1 MDYFSKYIIRCI
13 KIAIEIQFDSA
24 WQDHT
29 VKIMKTLHGFDNPV
43 LNEEMGSIDYT
54 VDEKEKKMLRVL
66 MESEKQTRY
75 VQLVKQTIEEK
86 DDSNIDEIFII
97 TNRLTKGARDIVTS
111 DDSVSF
117 ITPKLMNPFSLSELT
132 FVIQEKLKEIE
143 EQMAKLLVLEETRFQ
158 IEVIKKNAKFHA
170 TMKWHHLLHEDLS
183 ALISIQNELH
193 NMEAQ

>member
-1 MDYFSKYIIRCI
+1 
-13 KIAIEIQFDSA
+13 
-24 WQDHT
+24 
-29 VKIMKTLHGFDNPV
+29 MKTLHGFDNPV

-143 EQMAKLLVLEETRFQ
+143 EQMFNV
-158 IEVIKKNAKFHA
+158 VNKKNY
-170 TMKWHHLLHEDLS
+170 
-183 ALISIQNELH
+183 
-193 NMEAQ
+193 

>member
-1 MDYFSKYIIRCI
+1 MFIYAKNIRCT
-13 KIAIEIQFDSA
+13 KIAIEIQFDSE

-54 VDEKEKKMLRVL
+54 IDEKEKKMLRVL

-86 DDSNIDEIFII
+86 ADSNIDEIFII

-111 DDSVSF
+111 DDSVSY
-117 ITPKLMNPFSLSELT
+117 ISPKRSNPFSLSELM
-132 FVIQEKLKEIE
+132 FVIETKLKELE
-143 EQMAKLLVLEETRFQ
+143 EQIVDLVVLEETRFQ
-158 IEVIKKNAKFHA
+158 IELIKKNAKFHA
-170 TMKWHHLLHEDLS
+170 TMKWHDLVQEDLFQ
-183 ALISIQNELH
+183 LIEIQNDL
-193 NMEAQ
+193 NKMEVH

>member
-1 MDYFSKYIIRCI
+1 MFIYAKNIRCI

-54 VDEKEKKMLRVL
+54 IDEKEKKMLRVL
-66 MESEKQTRY
+66 MESEKQTRC
-75 VQLVKQTIEEK
+75 VQLVKQIIEEK

-111 DDSVSF
+111 DDSVSY
-117 ITPKLMNPFSLSELT
+117 ISPKRSNPFSLSELM
-132 FVIQEKLKEIE
+132 FVIETKLKELE
-143 EQMAKLLVLEETRFQ
+143 EQIVDLVVLEETRFQ

-170 TMKWHHLLHEDLS
+170 TMKWHDLVQEDLFQ
-183 ALISIQNELH
+183 LIEIQNDL
-193 NMEAQ
+193 NKMEVH

>member
-1 MDYFSKYIIRCI
+1 MFIYAKNIRCT
-13 KIAIEIQFDSA
+13 KIAIEIQFDSE

-66 MESEKQTRY
+66 MESEKQTRC
-75 VQLVKQTIEEK
+75 VQLVKQIIEEK
-86 DDSNIDEIFII
+86 ADSNIDEIFII

-111 DDSVSF
+111 DDSVSY
-117 ITPKLMNPFSLSELT
+117 ISPKLLNPFSLSELM
-132 FVIQEKLKEIE
+132 FVIETKLKELE
-143 EQMAKLLVLEETRFQ
+143 EQIVDLVVLEETRFQ

-170 TMKWHHLLHEDLS
+170 TMKWHDLVQEDLFQ
-183 ALISIQNELH
+183 LIEIQNDL
-193 NMEAQ
+193 NKMEVH

>member
-1 MDYFSKYIIRCI
+1 
-13 KIAIEIQFDSA
+13 
-24 WQDHT
+24 
-29 VKIMKTLHGFDNPV
+29 MKTLHGFDNPI

-66 MESEKQTRY
+66 MESEKKTRY

-86 DDSNIDEIFII
+86 DDSNIDEIFIV

-117 ITPKLMNPFSLSELT
+117 ITPKRMNPFSLSELT

-143 EQMAKLLVLEETRFQ
+143 EQMAKLLVLEETRYQ

-183 ALISIQNELH
+183 ALISIQNELF

>member
-1 MDYFSKYIIRCI
+1 
-13 KIAIEIQFDSA
+13 
-24 WQDHT
+24 
-29 VKIMKTLHGFDNPV
+29 MKTLHGFDNPV

-66 MESEKQTRY
+66 MESENQTRD

-86 DDSNIDEIFII
+86 EDSNIDEIFIVS
-97 TNRLTKGARDIVTS
+97 NRLTKGARDIVTS

-117 ITPKLMNPFSLSELT
+117 ITPILMNPFSLSELT

-143 EQMAKLLVLEETRFQ
+143 EQIADLFVLEETRVQ

-170 TMKWHHLLHEDLS
+170 TMQWHHLLLEDLS

-193 NMEAQ
+193 NMAAQ